1 MNSNSHILGTFKK
14 VWEVINSFKDK
25 VDPTLE
31 KGMKKS

>member
-25 VDPTLE
+25 EDLTAE
-31 KGMKKS
+31 KGMKNS

>member
-25 VDPTLE
+25 EYEHIGKRV
-31 KGMKKS
+31 KNS